1 MASSHRSENEEELAS
16 PLVVNINLNQTQ
28 VNSNASPVNVMKLRG
43 SSFKRKTYCG
53 MSENAGD
60 IPSLKNMMTRNVSFR
75 TNEDELDSPQALKT
89 KIDRDFFIKESS
101 PPRNDAFALKAKLE
115 RLPQPEKKSKKAPVP
130 L

>member
-60 IPSLKNMMTRNVSFR
+60 IPSLKNMMTRNFQILEFCHPVLYRPTFKIA
-75 TNEDELDSPQALKT
+75 DSLPSPAGAGPSPACLAQAGIFGFLSRKGKT
-89 KIDRDFFIKESS
+89 GNTQFLR
-101 PPRNDAFALKAKLE
+101 
-115 RLPQPEKKSKKAPVP
+115 
-130 L
+130 